1 MIEIRIHC
9 GILSSMNPE
18 RNMQTIENIEKLISD
33 VSFKDWTIKV
43 GQYECKTPYIQVLFY
58 DSDRIT
64 GEKELQ
70 RCRKWI
76 LSYHMVDSEVV
87 RTAFKAIEAAM
98 LHEVQ
103 EEFKY
108 KGVRI
113 YNPHLDLDE
122 LVDSIKKKEVK
133 ISIRE

>member
-1 MIEIRIHC
+1 
-9 GILSSMNPE
+9 
-18 RNMQTIENIEKLISD
+18 MQTIENIERIVSEI
-33 VSFKDWTIKV
+33 SFKDWTIKI
-43 GQYECKTPYIQVLFY
+43 GQYECKTPYLQVLFY
-58 DSDRIT
+58 DNDRIT
-64 GEKELQ
+64 GGPELQ

-108 KGVRI
+108 RGVRV

-122 LVDSIKKKEVK
+122 LVDSIKSKEVG

>member
-1 MIEIRIHC
+1 
-9 GILSSMNPE
+9 MNPE
-18 RNMQTIENIEKLISD
+18 WNMQTIENIERIVSEI
-33 VSFKDWTIKV
+33 SFKDWTIKV
-43 GQYECKTPYIQVLFY
+43 GQYECKTPYLQVLFY
-58 DSDRIT
+58 DADRIT

-76 LSYHMVDSEVV
+76 LSYHMVDSEVI
-87 RTAFKAIEAAM
+87 RTAFKAIETAM

-113 YNPHLDLDE
+113 FNPHLDLDE
-122 LVDSIKKKEVK
+122 LVDSIKNKEVG

>member
-1 MIEIRIHC
+1 
-9 GILSSMNPE
+9 MNPE
-18 RNMQTIENIEKLISD
+18 WNMQTIENIERIVSEI
-33 VSFKDWTIKV
+33 SFKDWTIKI
-43 GQYECKTPYIQVLFY
+43 GQYECKTPYLQVLFY
-58 DSDRIT
+58 DNDRIT
-64 GEKELQ
+64 GEPELQ

-108 KGVRI
+108 RGVRV

-122 LVDSIKKKEVK
+122 LVDSIKNKEIG

>member
-1 MIEIRIHC
+1 
-9 GILSSMNPE
+9 
-18 RNMQTIENIEKLISD
+18 MQTIENIEKLISN